1 MVRNASVSR
10 KSNGD
15 TQLPAKRNFFKRY
28 RVDERL
34 SAAKG
39 GWIYGYNTGQAYKIS
54 SCTIWAGS
62 SVGHYAATFGQHLS
76 EHFGCLFFMGHMCTV
91 EKMLDMCT
99 STLAGGQ
106 AFGHR
111 MEC

>member
-1 MVRNASVSR
+1 M
-10 KSNGD
+10 
-15 TQLPAKRNFFKRY
+15 
-28 RVDERL
+28 VDERI

-54 SCTIWAGS
+54 SCANVATI
-62 SVGHYAATFGQHLS
+62 GQNLS
-76 EHFGCLFFMGHMCTV
+76 QHFGCFILFFMRHICIV

-106 AFGHR
+106 PFGHR